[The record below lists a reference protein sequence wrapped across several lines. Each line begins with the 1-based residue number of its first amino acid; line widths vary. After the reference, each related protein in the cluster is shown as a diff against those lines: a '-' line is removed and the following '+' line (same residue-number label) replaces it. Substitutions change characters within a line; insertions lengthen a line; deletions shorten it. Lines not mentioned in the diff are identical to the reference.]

1 MIVFLQKTFTM
12 KVKIHIRVKLIIA
25 VLTVT
30 AVVFWAS
37 IAFLNKR
44 VDRFTRTNIYEYIDA
59 TSKTYTT
66 QIKGEFDKQFALART
81 ITYSF
86 YDLEQRNPEDVKL
99 NTLRQLKGIA
109 ENTPDLLSV
118 WASWELWALDRKWDK
133 PYGRDRYTYLRE
145 NNELKQIF
153 ERLNETG
160 DNPSSLYYK
169 LKTDKKEALVD
180 PYWYTYAGSQKRVLE
195 TSVCV
200 PLVVNNRFA
209 ALFGFDIE
217 LSVYQEMIKNLKPYE
232 GSYAILIS
240 NNGTIVAHPD
250 STLLG
255 ALADTVLTNGKQII
269 NSVITNG
276 KYSETVL
283 EGKSKY
289 YLTFNS
295 FTAGQAAER
304 WSLGIFVPEK
314 VINEQISTITSQV
327 RIVMVIGLIVL
338 AIVLWIIAY
347 SITSPLVRAT
357 KVLGELSLGKID
369 PAKKIEIKTGDE
381 IEDIASSIN
390 ILIDSLFKTSQFA
403 REIGKGNLQAKY
415 SKLSDDDVLGDA
427 LLEMRKSLEY
437 AKKIDEERKAEEN
450 KNRWYNEGMAKF
462 AEILRHNNSNLNDFA
477 YETIR
482 NLTKYVDATIG
493 AVFLINND
501 NPNDIYLELMA
512 TYAYERRKY
521 EEKVIRMGEGLVGR
535 CAQEAE
541 TIYMTEIPNGYIKIA
556 SGLGQDEPTELL
568 LVPMK
573 INDEVHGVIEIAS
586 FEPIEDYKIKFIE
599 KIGESFAATISS
611 VKINIR
617 TAKLLEESRIK
628 SEELASQEEEMR
640 QNMEELQATQ
650 EESARKSA
658 EMESLINALHSSSYV
673 IEYDLNGNIITVNEA
688 YLKLTGQTEKDIVGT
703 HHADN
708 LEMTSEQKNAYQKFW
723 QDLRNGMIKKE
734 TSKVKIGGKTYT
746 FIETYSPILDENR
759 RVVKILKIAHNITD
773 FIDENPE
780 GKTKKK

>member
-1 MIVFLQKTFTM
+1 M
-12 KVKIHIRVKLIIA
+12 KLKIHIRVKLVFA
-25 VLTVT
+25 VLAVT
-30 AVVFWAS
+30 AIVFWAS
-37 IAFLNKR
+37 VAFLTKR
-44 VDRFTRTNIYEYIDA
+44 VDRFTRTNIYGYIDA
-59 TSKTYTT
+59 TSKAYTN
-66 QIKGEFDKQFALART
+66 QIKGEFDKQFALARAMA
-81 ITYSF
+81 YNF
-86 YDLEQRNPEDVKL
+86 YEVDQRNSEDIKL
-99 NTLRQLKGIA
+99 NTIRFLKNIA
-109 ENTPDLLSV
+109 ENTPDFLSV
-118 WASWELWALDRKWDK
+118 WASWELWAIDNKWDK
-133 PYGRDRYTYLRE
+133 PFGRERYTYLWE
-145 NNELKQIF
+145 NNELKQII

-160 DNPSSLYYK
+160 DDTNSLYFK
-169 LKTDKKEALVD
+169 LKTEKREALVD
-180 PYWYTYAGSQKRVLE
+180 PYWYTYTGRQKKVLE

-200 PLVVNNRFA
+200 PLIVNNKFA

-217 LSVYQEMIKNLKPYE
+217 LSVYQQMIRNLNPYE

-255 ALADTVLTNGKQII
+255 AMADTILVNGKKILEGI
-269 NSVITNG
+269 SSNG
-276 KYSETVL
+276 KYSEIVL
-283 EGKSKY
+283 HKNGKY
-289 YLTFNS
+289 YMTFNS
-295 FTAGQAAER
+295 FSAGNSSEK
-304 WSLGIFVPEK
+304 WSLGIFVPEII
-314 VINEQISTITSQV
+314 INQRIDAITGQV
-327 RIVMVIGLIVL
+327 RVVMIIGLIVL
-338 AIVLWIIAY
+338 ALVIWIIAF
-347 SITSPLVRAT
+347 SITNPLVKAT

-369 PAKKIEIKTGDE
+369 PSKKIEIKTGDE

-390 ILIDSLFKTSQFA
+390 ILIDSLYKTSQFA
-403 REIGKGNLQAKY
+403 KEIGKGNLQTNY
-415 SKLSDDDVLGDA
+415 SKLSDEDVLGDA

-437 AKKIDEERKAEEN
+437 AKKIDEARKVEESKN
-450 KNRWYNEGMAKF
+450 KWYNEGLAKF
-462 AEILRHNNSNLNDFA
+462 AEILRHNTNNLNDFA

-501 NPNDIYLELMA
+501 DPNNTYLELMA

-521 EEKVIRMGEGLVGR
+521 EEKIIQMGEGLVGR
-535 CAQEAE
+535 CAQESE
-541 TIYMTEIPNGYIKIA
+541 TIYMTEIPKGYIKIA
-556 SGLGQDEPTELL
+556 SGLGQDEPSALL

-586 FEPIEDYKIKFIE
+586 FEPIEEYKIKFIE

-611 VKINIR
+611 IKVNIR
-617 TAKLLEESRIK
+617 TAQLLEESRIK

-650 EESARKSA
+650 EEAARKSA

-688 YLKLTGQTEKDIVGT
+688 YLKLTGQTEKDIIGT

-708 LEMTSEQKNAYQKFW
+708 LEMTPEQKNTYQKFW

-746 FIETYSPILDENR
+746 FIETYSPIIDENR

-773 FIDENPE
+773 FFEENPD

>member
-1 MIVFLQKTFTM
+1 M
-12 KVKIHIRVKLIIA
+12 KVKVHIRIKLIIA
-25 VLTVT
+25 VLAVT
-30 AVVFWAS
+30 AIVFWTS
-37 IAFLNKR
+37 VAFLSKR
-44 VDRFTRTNIYEYIDA
+44 VDRFARTNIYEYIDA
-59 TSKTYTT
+59 TSKAYTN
-66 QIKGEFDKQFALART
+66 QIKGEFDKQFALARSM
-81 ITYSF
+81 TYNF
-86 YDLEQRNPEDVKL
+86 YDIDQRNSEDIKL
-99 NTLRQLKGIA
+99 NTIRLLKNTA
-109 ENTPDLLSV
+109 ESNPDFLSV
-118 WASWELWALDRKWDK
+118 WTSWELWVLDKKWDK
-133 PYGRDRYTYLRE
+133 PFGRERYTYLKE
-145 NNELKQIF
+145 NNELKQIV

-160 DNPSSLYYK
+160 DNTSSLYFK
-169 LKTDKKEALVD
+169 LKTEKRESLVD
-180 PYWYTYAGSQKRVLE
+180 PYWYTYTGSQKKVLE

-200 PLVVNNRFA
+200 PLVVNNKFA

-217 LSVYQEMIKNLKPYE
+217 LSVYQEMIRKLKPYE

-240 NNGTIVAHPD
+240 NNGTVVAHPD

-255 ALADTVLTNGKQII
+255 ALADTILVNGKQILETI
-269 NSVITNG
+269 ASNG
-276 KYSETVL
+276 KYSEIIQI
-283 EGKSKY
+283 GKDKY

-295 FTAGQAAER
+295 FSAGKASEK
-304 WSLGIFVPEK
+304 WSLGIFVPENI
-314 VINEQISTITSQV
+314 INQQIASITGQV
-327 RIVMVIGLIVL
+327 RVVMIIGLIVL
-338 AIVLWIIAY
+338 AIVIWIIAF
-347 SITSPLVRAT
+347 SITSPLVKAT
-357 KVLGELSLGKID
+357 RILGELSLGKID
-369 PAKKIEIKTGDE
+369 PAKKIDIKTGDE

-390 ILIDSLFKTSQFA
+390 ILIDSLYKTSQFA
-403 REIGKGNLQAKY
+403 KEIGKGNLQAKY
-415 SKLSDDDVLGDA
+415 SKLSDEDVLGDA

-437 AKKIDEERKAEEN
+437 AKKIDEERKLEEAKN
-450 KNRWYNEGMAKF
+450 KWYNEGMAKF
-462 AEILRHNNSNLNDFA
+462 AEILRHNTSNLSDFA
-477 YETIR
+477 YEAIR

-493 AVFLINND
+493 AVFLVNKD

-521 EEKVIRMGEGLVGR
+521 EEKIIRMGEGLVGR

-541 TIYMTEIPNGYIKIA
+541 TIYMTEIPKGYIKIA
-556 SGLGQDEPTELL
+556 SGLGEDEPTVLL

-673 IEYDLNGNIITVNEA
+673 IEYDLNGNIISVNEA
-688 YLKLTGQTEKDIVGT
+688 YLNLTGQTEKDIVGT

-708 LEMTSEQKNAYQKFW
+708 LEMTSEQKNAYQRFW

-773 FIDENPE
+773 FIDESSE

>member
-1 MIVFLQKTFTM
+1 M
-12 KVKIHIRVKLIIA
+12 KVKIHIRIKLIFA
-25 VLTVT
+25 VLAVT
-30 AVVFWAS
+30 AIVFWAS
-37 IAFLNKR
+37 VAFLNKR

-59 TSKTYTT
+59 TSKAYTN
-66 QIKGEFDKQFALART
+66 QIKGEFDKQFALARAM
-81 ITYSF
+81 TYNF
-86 YDLEQRNPEDVKL
+86 YEIDQRNSEDIKS
-99 NTLRQLKGIA
+99 NTIRLLKNIA
-109 ENTPDLLSV
+109 ESTPDFLSV
-118 WASWELWALDRKWDK
+118 WASWELWAIDKKWDK
-133 PYGRDRYTYLRE
+133 PFGRERYTYLRE
-145 NNELKQIF
+145 NNELKQLV

-160 DNPSSLYYK
+160 DNINSLYFK
-169 LKTDKKEALVD
+169 LKTEKREALVD
-180 PYWYTYAGSQKRVLE
+180 PYWYTYSGSQKKVLE

-200 PLVVNNRFA
+200 PLLLNNKFA

-217 LSVYQEMIKNLKPYE
+217 LSVYQEMIRNLKPYE
-232 GSYAILIS
+232 GSYALLIS

-255 ALADTVLTNGKQII
+255 ALADTILVNGKHILESI
-269 NSVITNG
+269 SSNG
-276 KYSETVL
+276 KYSEIIQL
-283 EGKSKY
+283 ENGKY
-289 YLTFNS
+289 YMTFNS
-295 FTAGQAAER
+295 FSAGNSSEK
-304 WSLGIFVPEK
+304 WSLGISVPESI
-314 VINEQISTITSQV
+314 INQRIDAITAQV
-327 RIVMVIGLIVL
+327 RVVMIIGLIVL
-338 AIVLWIIAY
+338 AIVIWIIAF
-347 SITSPLVRAT
+347 SITNPLVKAT

-369 PAKKIEIKTGDE
+369 PSKKIEIKTGDE
-381 IEDIASSIN
+381 IEDIGSSIN
-390 ILIDSLFKTSQFA
+390 ILIDSLYKTSQFA
-403 REIGKGNLQAKY
+403 KEIGKGNLQANY
-415 SKLSDDDVLGDA
+415 SKLSDEDVLGDA

-437 AKKIDEERKAEEN
+437 AKKIDEERKLEESKN
-450 KNRWYNEGMAKF
+450 KWYNEGMAKF
-462 AEILRHNNSNLNDFA
+462 AEILRHNTSNLNDFA

-482 NLTKYVDATIG
+482 NLTKYIDATIG

-501 NPNDIYLELMA
+501 NPNNIYLELMA

-521 EEKVIRMGEGLVGR
+521 EEKFIRMGEGLLGR

-556 SGLGQDEPTELL
+556 SGLGQNEPSVLL

-586 FEPIEDYKIKFIE
+586 FEPIEEYKIKFIE

-611 VKINIR
+611 IKVNIR

-708 LEMTSEQKNAYQKFW
+708 LEMTSEQKNAYQRFW

-773 FIDENPE
+773 FIDESHD

>member
-1 MIVFLQKTFTM
+1 M
-12 KVKIHIRVKLIIA
+12 KLKIHIRIKLILA
-25 VLTVT
+25 VLAVT
-30 AVVFWAS
+30 AIVFWAS

-59 TSKTYTT
+59 TSKAYTN
-66 QIKGEFDKQFALART
+66 QIKGEFDKQFALARAM
-81 ITYSF
+81 TYNF
-86 YDLEQRNPEDVKL
+86 YEIDQRNSEDIKL
-99 NTLRQLKGIA
+99 NTIRFLKNIA
-109 ENTPDLLSV
+109 ESTPDFLSV
-118 WASWELWALDRKWDK
+118 WASWELWAIDKKWEK
-133 PYGRDRYTYLRE
+133 PFGRERYTYLWE
-145 NNELKQIF
+145 SHELKQIV

-160 DNPSSLYYK
+160 DNPNSLYFK
-169 LKTDKKEALVD
+169 LKTEKREALVD
-180 PYWYTYAGSQKRVLE
+180 PYWYTYSGTQKKVLE

-200 PLVVNNRFA
+200 PLVVNNKFA

-217 LSVYQEMIKNLKPYE
+217 LSVYQEMIRNLKPYE

-255 ALADTVLTNGKQII
+255 ALADTILVNGKQILEGI
-269 NSVITNG
+269 ASSG
-276 KYSETVL
+276 EYSEIIQL
-283 EGKSKY
+283 ENDRY
-289 YLTFNS
+289 YITFNS
-295 FTAGQAAER
+295 FSAGKSNEK
-304 WSLGIFVPEK
+304 WSLGILVPES
-314 VINEQISTITSQV
+314 IISQRIASITGQV
-327 RIVMVIGLIVL
+327 RVVMIIGLIVL
-338 AIVLWIIAY
+338 ALVIWIIAF
-347 SITSPLVRAT
+347 SITNPLVKAT
-357 KVLGELSLGKID
+357 RILGELSLGKID

-390 ILIDSLFKTSQFA
+390 ILIDSLYKTSQFA
-403 REIGKGNLQAKY
+403 KEIGKGNLQANY
-415 SKLSDDDVLGDA
+415 SKLSDQDVLGDA

-437 AKKIDEERKAEEN
+437 AKKIDEERKLEESKN
-450 KNRWYNEGMAKF
+450 KWYNEGMAKF
-462 AEILRHNNSNLNDFA
+462 AEILRHNTSNLNDFA

-482 NLTKYVDATIG
+482 NLTKYIDATIG

-501 NPNDIYLELMA
+501 NPNNIYLELMA

-521 EEKVIRMGEGLVGR
+521 EEKVIRMGEGLLGR

-556 SGLGQDEPTELL
+556 SGLGQNEPSVLL

-586 FEPIEDYKIKFIE
+586 FESIEEYKIKFIE

-611 VKINIR
+611 IKVNIR

-708 LEMTSEQKNAYQKFW
+708 LEMTSEQKNVYQKFW

-773 FIDENPE
+773 FIDENPDV
-780 GKTKKK
+780 KTKKK

>member
-1 MIVFLQKTFTM
+1 M
-12 KVKIHIRVKLIIA
+12 KVKIHIRIKLIIA
-25 VLTVT
+25 VLAVT
-30 AVVFWAS
+30 AIVFWAS
-37 IAFLNKR
+37 VAFLNKR
-44 VDRFTRTNIYEYIDA
+44 VERFTRTNIYEYIDA
-59 TSKTYTT
+59 TSKAYTN
-66 QIKGEFDKQFALART
+66 QIKGEFDKQFSLARAM
-81 ITYSF
+81 TYNF
-86 YDLEQRNPEDVKL
+86 YDIDQRNSEDIKL
-99 NTLRQLKGIA
+99 NTTRLLKNTA
-109 ENTPDLLSV
+109 ESTPDFLSV
-118 WASWELWALDRKWDK
+118 WTSWELWAIEKKWDK
-133 PYGRDRYTYLRE
+133 PFGRERYTYLRD
-145 NNELKQIF
+145 NNELKQIV

-160 DNPSSLYYK
+160 DNTSSLYFK
-169 LKTDKKEALVD
+169 LKTEKREALVD
-180 PYWYTYAGSQKRVLE
+180 PYWYTYTGGQKKVLE

-200 PLVVNNRFA
+200 PLVVNNKFA

-217 LSVYQEMIKNLKPYE
+217 LSVYQEMIRKLKPYE

-255 ALADTVLTNGKQII
+255 ALADTVLVNGKQILEGI
-269 NSVITNG
+269 ASKG
-276 KYSETVL
+276 KYSEIVQL
-283 EGKSKY
+283 EKEKY
-289 YLTFNS
+289 YTTFNS
-295 FTAGQAAER
+295 FSAGKASEK
-304 WSLGIFVPEK
+304 WSLGILVPDSI
-314 VINEQISTITSQV
+314 INQQIAAITGQV
-327 RIVMVIGLIVL
+327 RVVMIIGLIVL
-338 AIVLWIIAY
+338 AIVIWIIAF
-347 SITSPLVRAT
+347 SITNPLVKAT
-357 KVLGELSLGKID
+357 KILGDLSLGKID
-369 PAKKIEIKTGDE
+369 PAKKIDIKTGDE

-390 ILIDSLFKTSQFA
+390 ILIDSLYKTSQFA
-403 REIGKGNLQAKY
+403 KEIGKGNLQAKY
-415 SKLSDDDVLGDA
+415 SKLSDEDVLGDA
-427 LLEMRKSLEY
+427 LMEMRKSLEY
-437 AKKIDEERKAEEN
+437 AKKIDEERKQEESKN
-450 KNRWYNEGMAKF
+450 KWYNEGMAKF
-462 AEILRHNNSNLNDFA
+462 AEILRHNTSNLNDFA
-477 YETIR
+477 YEAIR

-493 AVFLINND
+493 AVFLVNND

-521 EEKVIRMGEGLVGR
+521 EEKIVRMGEGLVGR

-541 TIYMTEIPNGYIKIA
+541 TIYMTEIPKGYVKIA
-556 SGLGQDEPTELL
+556 SGLGEDEPTVLL

-599 KIGESFAATISS
+599 KIGENFAATISS

-673 IEYDLNGNIITVNEA
+673 IEYDLNGNIISVNEA
-688 YLKLTGQTEKDIVGT
+688 YLNLTGQTEKDIVGT

-708 LEMTSEQKNAYQKFW
+708 LEMTSEQKNAYQRFW

-773 FIDENPE
+773 FIDESSE
-780 GKTKKK
+780 GKPKKK

>member
-1 MIVFLQKTFTM
+1 M
-12 KVKIHIRVKLIIA
+12 KLKIHIRIKLILA
-25 VLTVT
+25 VLAVT
-30 AVVFWAS
+30 AIVFWAS

-59 TSKTYTT
+59 TSKAYTN
-66 QIKGEFDKQFALART
+66 QIKGEFDKQFALARAM
-81 ITYSF
+81 TYNF
-86 YDLEQRNPEDVKL
+86 YEIDQRNSEDIKL
-99 NTLRQLKGIA
+99 NTIRFLKNIA
-109 ENTPDLLSV
+109 ESTPDFLSV
-118 WASWELWALDRKWDK
+118 WASWELWAIDKKWEK
-133 PYGRDRYTYLRE
+133 PFGRERYTYLWE
-145 NNELKQIF
+145 SHELKQIV

-160 DNPSSLYYK
+160 DNPNSLYFK
-169 LKTDKKEALVD
+169 LKTEKREALVD
-180 PYWYTYAGSQKRVLE
+180 PYWYTYSGTQKKVLE

-200 PLVVNNRFA
+200 PLVVNNKFA

-217 LSVYQEMIKNLKPYE
+217 LSVYQEMIRNLKPYE

-255 ALADTVLTNGKQII
+255 ALADTILVNGKQILEGI
-269 NSVITNG
+269 ASSG
-276 KYSETVL
+276 EYSEIIQL
-283 EGKSKY
+283 ENDRY
-289 YLTFNS
+289 YITFNS
-295 FTAGQAAER
+295 FSAGKSNEK
-304 WSLGIFVPEK
+304 WSLGILVPES
-314 VINEQISTITSQV
+314 IISQRIASITGQV
-327 RIVMVIGLIVL
+327 RVVMIIGLIVL
-338 AIVLWIIAY
+338 ALVIWIIAF
-347 SITSPLVRAT
+347 SITKPLVKAT
-357 KVLGELSLGKID
+357 RILGELSLGKID

-390 ILIDSLFKTSQFA
+390 ILIDSLYKTSQFA
-403 REIGKGNLQAKY
+403 KEIGKGNLQANY
-415 SKLSDDDVLGDA
+415 SKLSDQDVLGDA

-437 AKKIDEERKAEEN
+437 AKKIDEERKLEESKN
-450 KNRWYNEGMAKF
+450 KWYNEGMAKF
-462 AEILRHNNSNLNDFA
+462 AEILRHNTSNLNDFA

-482 NLTKYVDATIG
+482 NLTKYIDATIG

-501 NPNDIYLELMA
+501 NPNNIYLELMA

-521 EEKVIRMGEGLVGR
+521 EEKVIRMGEGLLGR

-556 SGLGQDEPTELL
+556 SGLGQNEPSVLL

-586 FEPIEDYKIKFIE
+586 FESIEEYKIKFIE

-611 VKINIR
+611 IKVNIR

-708 LEMTSEQKNAYQKFW
+708 LEMTSEQKNVYQKFW

-773 FIDENPE
+773 FIDENPDV
-780 GKTKKK
+780 KTKKK

>member
-1 MIVFLQKTFTM
+1 M
-12 KVKIHIRVKLIIA
+12 KVKIHIRIKLIVA
-25 VLTVT
+25 VLSVT
-30 AVVFWAS
+30 AIVFWAS
-37 IAFLNKR
+37 IAFLNRK
-44 VDRFTRTNIYEYIDA
+44 VDKFARSNIYEYIDA
-59 TSKTYTT
+59 TTKTYSN
-66 QIKGEFDKQFALART
+66 QIRGEFEKQFALARAMN
-81 ITYSF
+81 YSF
-86 YDLEQRNPEDVKL
+86 QDINQRTSDDIKQNSLRMLRGISINNPD
-99 NTLRQLKGIA
+99 I
-109 ENTPDLLSV
+109 LSV
-118 WASWELWALDRKWDK
+118 WASWELWAIDKKWDK
-133 PYGRDRYTYLRE
+133 PYGRERYTYLRE
-145 NNELKQIF
+145 NGEIKQIV

-160 DNPSSLYYK
+160 DYTNSLYFK
-169 LKTDKKEALVD
+169 LKTEKREALLD
-180 PYWYTYAGSQKRVLE
+180 PYWFTYTGSQKRVLE

-200 PLVVNNRFA
+200 PLVVENRFA

-217 LSVYQEMIKNLKPYE
+217 LSVYQEMIKNLKPYN
-232 GSYAILIS
+232 GSYAVLIS

-255 ALADTVLTNGKQII
+255 ELVDTIFNGKNSII
-269 NSVITNG
+269 QKISAVG
-276 KYSETVL
+276 KYSETVEL
-283 EGKSKY
+283 ANGKF

-295 FTAGQAAER
+295 FPVGSATEK
-304 WSLGIFVPEK
+304 WSLGMFVPEK
-314 VINEQISTITSQV
+314 IIDEQIGAITNQV
-327 RIVMVIGLIVL
+327 RIVMFVGLLIL
-338 AIVLWIIAY
+338 AIVLWLIAF
-347 SITSPLVRAT
+347 SITGPLVKAT
-357 KVLGELSLGKID
+357 RILGELSLGKID
-369 PAKKIEIKTGDE
+369 PAKKIDIKTGDE

-390 ILIDSLFKTSQFA
+390 ILIDSLYKTSQFA
-403 REIGKGNLQAKY
+403 KEIGKGNLQAKY
-415 SKLSDDDVLGDA
+415 SKLSDEDVLGDA

-437 AKKIDEERKAEEN
+437 AKRIDEERKSEEN
-450 KNRWYNEGMAKF
+450 KNKWYNEGMAKF
-462 AEILRHNNSNLNDFA
+462 AEVLRHNNSNLNDFA

-493 AVFLINND
+493 AVFLVNND
-501 NPNDIYLELMA
+501 NTNDIYLELMA

-521 EEKVIRMGEGLVGR
+521 EEKIVRIGEGLVGR

-541 TIYMTEIPNGYIKIA
+541 TIYMSEIPKGYIKIA
-556 SGLGQDEPTELL
+556 SGLGEEDPSVLL

-586 FEPIEDYKIKFIE
+586 FEPIEDYKIRFIE

-673 IEYDLNGNIITVNEA
+673 IEYDLNGNIISVNDA
-688 YLKLTGQTEKDIVGT
+688 YLKLTGQTEKDILGT

-708 LEMTSEQKNAYQKFW
+708 LEMTQEQKNAYQKFW
-723 QDLRNGMIKKE
+723 QDLRNGLIKKE

-773 FIDENPE
+773 FINENPE
-780 GKTKKK
+780 GKSKKK

>member
-1 MIVFLQKTFTM
+1 M
-12 KVKIHIRVKLIIA
+12 KVKIHIRFKLIFA
-25 VLTVT
+25 VLAVT
-30 AVVFWAS
+30 AIVFWAS
-37 IAFLNKR
+37 VAFLSKR

-59 TSKTYTT
+59 TSKAYTS
-66 QIKGEFDKQFALART
+66 QIKGEFDKQFALARAM
-81 ITYSF
+81 TYNF
-86 YDLEQRNPEDVKL
+86 YEIDQMNSEDIKL
-99 NTLRQLKGIA
+99 NTIRFLKNIA
-109 ENTPDLLSV
+109 ESTPDFLSV
-118 WASWELWALDRKWDK
+118 WTSWELWAIDKKWDK
-133 PYGRDRYTYLRE
+133 PFGRERYTYLWE
-145 NNELKQIF
+145 NHELKQII

-160 DNPSSLYYK
+160 DNTNSLYFK
-169 LKTDKKEALVD
+169 LKTEKREALVD
-180 PYWYTYAGSQKRVLE
+180 PYWYTYSGSQKNVLE

-200 PLVVNNRFA
+200 PLVINDKFA

-217 LSVYQEMIKNLKPYE
+217 LSVYQEMIRNLKPYA

-255 ALADTVLTNGKQII
+255 ALADTILVNGKHILESISSNDKYSEII
-269 NSVITNG
+269 QLENG
-276 KYSETVL
+276 KY
-283 EGKSKY
+283 Y
-289 YLTFNS
+289 MTFNS
-295 FTAGQAAER
+295 FSAGNSSEK
-304 WSLGIFVPEK
+304 WSLGIFVPES
-314 VINEQISTITSQV
+314 IISQRIAAITGQV
-327 RIVMVIGLIVL
+327 RVVMVIGLIVL
-338 AIVLWIIAY
+338 ALVIWIIAF
-347 SITSPLVRAT
+347 SITNPLVKAT

-369 PAKKIEIKTGDE
+369 PSKKIEIKTGDE
-381 IEDIASSIN
+381 VEDIASSIN
-390 ILIDSLFKTSQFA
+390 ILIDSLYKTSRFA
-403 REIGKGNLQAKY
+403 KEIGKGNLQANY
-415 SKLSDDDVLGDA
+415 SKLSDEDVLGDA

-437 AKKIDEERKAEEN
+437 AKKIDEERKVEES
-450 KNRWYNEGMAKF
+450 KSKWYNEGMAKF
-462 AEILRHNNSNLNDFA
+462 AEILRHNTSNLNDFA

-501 NPNDIYLELMA
+501 NPNSIYLELMA

-556 SGLGQDEPTELL
+556 SGLGQNEPSVLL

-586 FEPIEDYKIKFIE
+586 FEPIEEHKIKFIE

-611 VKINIR
+611 IKVNIR

-688 YLKLTGQTEKDIVGT
+688 YLKLTGQTEKDIIGT

-723 QDLRNGMIKKE
+723 QDLRNGLIKKE

-773 FIDENPE
+773 FIDENPDV
-780 GKTKKK
+780 KTKKK